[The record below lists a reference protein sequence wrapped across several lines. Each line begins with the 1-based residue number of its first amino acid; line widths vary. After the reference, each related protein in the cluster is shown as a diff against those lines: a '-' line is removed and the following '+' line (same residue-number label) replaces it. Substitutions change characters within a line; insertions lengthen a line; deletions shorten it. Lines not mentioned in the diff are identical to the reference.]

1 MICWKNSMLTLVLH
15 KSVLKAIGDCVQ
27 AIQAAVLLK
36 LGSWWITIGES
47 PAGESP
53 AGDVG
58 IIGNIFI

>member
-1 MICWKNSMLTLVLH
+1 MLTLVLH

-53 AGDVG
+53 AGDVR
-58 IIGNIFI
+58 IIGHIFI